1 MTESVKVVAAS
12 QLNPRLGARKVLLW
26 IYGVCALLLF
36 VSSTWVLRLVVAQI
50 GEVYGGFVL
59 MLDDSIDPP
68 YIVGPELWRT
78 AASADELHLFDQVK
92 TIEGRSAGEFGEVF
106 ASLQSGDLV
115 TYEIQR
121 GESRMLIQK
130 RAERFTF
137 DRFLVSHGLLYLTGT
152 GFLIA
157 GFALLWATRRQDLTI
172 MAFVFLPAAAAWLT
186 HSTHT
191 NIARPDAVH
200 PAFDLLVWTPALPLV
215 AAFLLHLALVF
226 PTPHGLATQRPWLV
240 WIPYALA
247 AILISTYRW
256 GRSLDDSNIDY
267 IVLAI
272 IIVFAAVGVL
282 SQLLACARGY
292 WLTKRKGDIAG
303 KRIVETV
310 VALWLVAA
318 GVFVVLGF
326 IPFVILEAPL
336 MPWEIWI
343 SVILMFPPV
352 AVYALRNAE
361 VGGQLQEEVIQR
373 QRYADKVAE
382 LHGIREQTLHEV
394 ADALHDRVIP
404 DLRGLHFAAVAAG
417 RRLVQPVDPALADD
431 LHFITSTLNQ
441 LSNQTRAIMEGTKPV
456 DWAETD
462 LGQALVWLVNSF
474 QHANP
479 RLQVALETTPYD
491 ESDPPTVKEALYLIT
506 RAALSNVQE
515 HAQAGRVDITL
526 RSSGSSGVLHIADD
540 GRGFDPAAA
549 PKPGGDERRHLGL
562 GNMSLR
568 AAEIG
573 AHFEVSTQPGRGTA
587 IAISW
592 ERER

>member
-1 MTESVKVVAAS
+1 
-12 QLNPRLGARKVLLW
+12 
-26 IYGVCALLLF
+26 
-36 VSSTWVLRLVVAQI
+36 
-50 GEVYGGFVL
+50 

-78 AASADELHLFDQVK
+78 ASSFADELRLFDQIK
-92 TIEGRSAGEFGEVF
+92 TIDGRPAGQFGEVF
-106 ASLQSGDLV
+106 ASLQAGDLV

-121 GESRMLIQK
+121 GESRLLVQE

-191 NIARPDAVH
+191 NIARPDTAH

-226 PTPHGLATQRPWLV
+226 PTPHGLAARRPRAVLA
-240 WIPYALA
+240 PYGVA
-247 AILISTYRW
+247 AVLILGYRW
-256 GRSLDDSNIDY
+256 GRSLPNSNLDY
-267 IVLAI
+267 ILLALVMI
-272 IIVFAAVGVL
+272 FAAVAVL
-282 SQLLACARGY
+282 SQLLACARAY
-292 WLTKRKGDIAG
+292 LLTRTKGDAAA

-318 GVFVVLGF
+318 GVFVILGF
-326 IPFVILEAPL
+326 IPFVVFQVPL
-336 MPWEIWI
+336 VPWEIW
-343 SVILMFPPV
+343 SALILMFPAV

-361 VGGQLQEEVIQR
+361 VAGQLQEEVLQR

-431 LHFITSTLNQ
+431 LHFIASTLNQ
-441 LSNQTRAIMEGTKPV
+441 LSDQTRAIMEGAKPV

-462 LGQALVWLVNSF
+462 LGQALVWLANSF

-479 RLQVALETTPYD
+479 RLQVALETARYD

-515 HAQAGRVDITL
+515 HAQASRVDIDL
-526 RSSGSSGVLHIADD
+526 RSSGATGMLHIADD
-540 GRGFDPAAA
+540 GKGFDPAAA

-573 AHFEVSTQPGRGTA
+573 ARFEVSSQPGRGTA
-587 IAISW
+587 ISITW